1 MRTVR
6 FDEYGDY
13 DVLKVVEVPEPE
25 PGPGELLVQ
34 MRAAAVNPFDDSVRR
49 GRIAE
54 VKPPATPGNEGM
66 GVVVAGD
73 GLPIGTRVMLVGPF
87 GFGRPGTWQEYVTA
101 AEMARF

>member
-13 DVLKVVEVPEPE
+13 DVLKVVEVPEP
-25 PGPGELLVQ
+25 GPGELLVQ
-34 MRAAAVNPFDDSVRR
+34 MRAAAVNPFDDSIRR

-87 GFGRPGTWQEYVTA
+87 GFGRPGTWQEYITA

>member
-1 MRTVR
+1 MR
-6 FDEYGDY
+6 
-13 DVLKVVEVPEPE
+13 VPEPA

-34 MRAAAVNPFDDSVRR
+34 MRGAAVNPFGDSVQR

-54 VKPPATPGNEGM
+54 VKPPAAPGNGGM